1 MTTPRAE
8 KDIAERPRQTLQDE
22 MSDVRRLIDELDE
35 ELVALLAKRQR
46 QIERAARI
54 KPALGIPANVP
65 ERVDEVLA
73 HVLGAARREGL
84 SVEVAMNLWR
94 TLIDWSIQYEERL
107 MGDRAPKG
115 DFSRIRRRRRVF
127 LIAAA
132 RLAFDPDET
141 VADRPA
147 QDLQRPPME
156 SPRQPVS
163 APRVRGEDRETQ
175 GEHPN
180 PEDGERRKNGS
191 AEDQAD
197 ADRNA
202 YVAGRAAHT
211 TDNVFPAGAFRVPV
225 LGHLARLS
233 SSARRPFRSC
243 EAWFIWN
250 AQV

>member
-1 MTTPRAE
+1 MMTTPRAE

-115 DFSRIRRRRRVF
+115 DS
-127 LIAAA
+127 
-132 RLAFDPDET
+132 
-141 VADRPA
+141 
-147 QDLQRPPME
+147 Q
-156 SPRQPVS
+156 
-163 APRVRGEDRETQ
+163 
-175 GEHPN
+175 
-180 PEDGERRKNGS
+180 GS
-191 AEDQAD
+191 AD
-197 ADRNA
+197 
-202 YVAGRAAHT
+202 G
-211 TDNVFPAGAFRVPV
+211 GA
-225 LGHLARLS
+225 S
-233 SSARRPFRSC
+233 S
-243 EAWFIWN
+243 
-250 AQV
+250 